1 MAFTTDEKIEP
12 FWAEFSSAASG
23 RDPLAIQNSSVVIYT
38 KMVVGIT
45 NVTNRIRYNGF
56 FCWIFDTILKNIDK
70 KNSLQ
75 EQIRFSR
82 RAELL
87 LAYMMVKNFEGITG
101 VSGSAY
107 AAKNSD
113 TVISLKNGA
122 DWESK
127 KEDGPGLYWKFKLG
141 VFGQYYSGVVRDL
154 NLINHPNA
162 QLNLNIYTLT
172 EKGKELATAFREN
185 ISQEERKLFWNSVY
199 SGRIQESDLANLKSF
214 ALHIIPEGSNE
225 HKFYE
230 TAILAADNRKA
241 EPTFNRRETIKLM
254 LAHLS
259 KQDEG
264 VEDLVS
270 SFLRE
275 NYHLHRNESVLEKDA
290 ATAWYLFE
298 INEIIH
304 VAFEHFHACFLYYI
318 ENYPTLLDQNID
330 ELVHE
335 TLKAFES
342 EGYLNGIDSINQLIA
357 RIKHDKEDIY
367 ISYNEME
374 KHFRTREFG
383 KCLIHAVKT
392 ILQVQANSND
402 QIEQLENFAAA
413 PENNFKRIGYAI
425 DLINE
430 LVLSQREISIAAYVK
445 AVLLKAI
452 NLHTFSSYSK
462 TRIGQSLVHNYM
474 IEDYSV
480 WRLRETL
487 PNRTTPRLQNVLQ
500 YIMDIGWI
508 SREGKVYTITEAG
521 TNIIGGYEK

>member
-1 MAFTTDEKIEP
+1 MAFTNEEKIEP

-56 FCWIFDTILKNIDK
+56 FCWIFDTILQNIDK

-75 EQIRFSR
+75 EQIRYSR

-87 LAYMMVKNFEGITG
+87 LAYLMVKNFEGITG

-107 AAKNSD
+107 AAKNLSPA
-113 TVISLKNGA
+113 ICLKDGA

-127 KEDGPGLYWKFKLG
+127 TADGPGLYWKFKLG

-162 QLNLNIYTLT
+162 TVDLNIYTLT
-172 EKGKELATAFREN
+172 EKGKELAKAFEEN
-185 ISQEERKLFWNSVY
+185 IPKEERDLFWRSVF
-199 SGRIQESDLANLKSF
+199 SGKIQESELANLKNF
-214 ALHIIPEGSNE
+214 ALHVIPEGSRE
-225 HKFYE
+225 HRIYE
-230 TAILAADNRKA
+230 YALLAADSKKA
-241 EPTFNRRETIKLM
+241 EPTFNRSETIKLI
-254 LAHLS
+254 LAHLN
-259 KQDEG
+259 QQNEG
-264 VEDLVS
+264 VENLVS
-270 SFLRE
+270 SFLRV
-275 NYHLHRNESVLEKDA
+275 NYHSHLKVIVLKKDA

-298 INEIIH
+298 INELVH
-304 VAFEHFHACFLYYI
+304 VAFEHFHACFLYFI
-318 ENYPTLLDQNID
+318 ETHPTLLDQNID
-330 ELVHE
+330 ALVNE
-335 TLKAFES
+335 TLKAFEL
-342 EGYLNGIDSINQLIA
+342 EGSPAGINSIKKLAEQ
-357 RIKHDKEDIY
+357 IKKEEKDIY
-367 ISYNEME
+367 IAYDEME

-383 KCLIHAVKT
+383 TCLMHAVKT
-392 ILQVQANSND
+392 ILHVQVNSNV
-402 QIEQLENFAAA
+402 QIEQLEEFAAA
-413 PENNFKRIGYAI
+413 PENNFNRIGYAM
-425 DLINE
+425 DLMEE
-430 LVLSQREISIAAYVK
+430 LVTSQRELSVQEYVK
-445 AVLLKAI
+445 AIIIKAI

-508 SREGKVYTITEAG
+508 KRDGKVYSITEAG
-521 TNIIGGYEK
+521 TQIIGGV

>member
-1 MAFTTDEKIEP
+1 MAYTTEETIEP

-56 FCWIFDTILKNIDK
+56 FCWIFDTILQNIDK

-75 EQIRFSR
+75 EQIRYSR

-107 AAKNSD
+107 AGKNLN

-127 KEDGPGLYWKFKLG
+127 TEDGPSLYWKFKLG

-162 QLNLNIYTLT
+162 QLELNIYTLT
-172 EKGKELATAFREN
+172 EKGKELAKAFEEN
-185 ISQEERKLFWNSVY
+185 IPKVERDLFWNSVLN
-199 SGRIQESDLANLKSF
+199 GKIQESELANLKAF
-214 ALHIIPEGSNE
+214 ALHEIPEGSNE
-225 HKFYE
+225 RIFYE
-230 TAILAADNRKA
+230 KAILAADNRKA
-241 EPTFNRRETIKLM
+241 EPTFNRSDTIKLI
-254 LAHLS
+254 LDHLS
-259 KQDEG
+259 EQSEG
-264 VEDLVS
+264 VENLVS
-270 SFLRE
+270 SFLRS
-275 NYHLHRNESVLEKDA
+275 NYQSHQNEDTLQKDA

-298 INEIIH
+298 INELIH
-304 VAFEHFHACFLYYI
+304 VAFEHFHACFLYFI
-318 ENYPTLLDQNID
+318 ETYPTLLDNKI
-330 ELVHE
+330 EALVKE
-335 TLKAFES
+335 TLEAFEF
-342 EGYLNGIDSINQLIA
+342 EGSLEGIDSIKQFTEQIA
-357 RIKHDKEDIY
+357 TEGEDIY
-367 ISYNEME
+367 VSYDEME
-374 KHFRTREFG
+374 KSFRAREFG
-383 KCLIHAVKT
+383 TCLMQAVKT
-392 ILQVQANSND
+392 ILHVQVNSSA
-402 QIEQLENFAAA
+402 QVEQLEEFAVA
-413 PENNFKRIGYAI
+413 PENNFNRIGYAI
-425 DLINE
+425 DLIHE
-430 LVLSQREISIAAYVK
+430 LVISQRELSVPDYVK
-445 AVLLKAI
+445 AILIKAI

-500 YIMDIGWI
+500 YIIDIGWI
-508 SREGKVYTITEAG
+508 KKEGKVFTISETG
-521 TNIIGGYEK
+521 KNIIGGV

>member
-56 FCWIFDTILKNIDK
+56 FCWIFDTILQNIDK

-75 EQIRFSR
+75 EQIRYSR

-107 AAKNSD
+107 AAKNLD

-127 KEDGPGLYWKFKLG
+127 TEDGPGLYWKFKLG

-154 NLINHPNA
+154 NLINHPNT
-162 QLNLNIYTLT
+162 QLDLNIYTLT
-172 EKGKELATAFREN
+172 DKGKELAKAFEEN
-185 ISQEERKLFWNSVY
+185 IPKEERDLFWSSVH
-199 SGRIQESDLANLKSF
+199 SGSIQESELTNLKSF
-214 ALHIIPEGSNE
+214 ALHEIPEGSSE
-225 HKFYE
+225 RIFYE
-230 TAILAADNRKA
+230 KAILAADNRKA
-241 EPTFNRRETIKLM
+241 EPTFNRKETIKLI
-254 LAHLS
+254 LNHLN
-259 KQDEG
+259 KQNEG
-264 VEDLVS
+264 VENLVS
-270 SFLRE
+270 SFLRA
-275 NYHLHRNESVLEKDA
+275 NYRSHQKEDVLKKNA

-298 INEIIH
+298 INELIH
-304 VAFEHFHACFLYYI
+304 VAFEHFHSCFLYFI
-318 ENYPTLLDQNID
+318 ETYPTLLDQKID
-330 ELVHE
+330 ELVNE
-335 TLKAFES
+335 TLEAVVLES
-342 EGYLNGIDSINQLIA
+342 SLQGIDSIKQLTEQ
-357 RIKHDKEDIY
+357 IKTNEEDIY
-367 ISYNEME
+367 IAYDAME
-374 KHFRTREFG
+374 KHFRTGEFG
-383 KCLIHAVKT
+383 TCLMHAVKT
-392 ILQVQANSND
+392 ILHVHVNCHD
-402 QIEQLENFAAA
+402 QLDQLEEFAAA
-413 PENNFKRIGYAI
+413 PENNFNRIGYAM
-425 DLINE
+425 DLIDE
-430 LVLSQREISIAAYVK
+430 LVISKSELSVQEYVK
-445 AVLLKAI
+445 AIIIKAI

-500 YIMDIGWI
+500 YIMDIGLI
-508 SREGKVYTITEAG
+508 KRDGKVYTITEAG
-521 TNIIGGYEK
+521 TKIIGGV

>member
-1 MAFTTDEKIEP
+1 MAYTTEERVEP
-12 FWAEFSSAASG
+12 FWAEYSSAASG

-56 FCWIFDTILKNIDK
+56 FCWVFDAILQNIDK

-75 EQIRFSR
+75 EQIRYSR

-107 AAKNSD
+107 AANNLD

-162 QLNLNIYTLT
+162 QLDLNIYTLT
-172 EKGKELATAFREN
+172 EMGKELARAFEKN
-185 ISQEERKLFWNSVY
+185 IPKEERDLFWSSVY
-199 SGRIQESDLANLKSF
+199 SGNIQESELANLKSF
-214 ALHIIPEGSNE
+214 ALHEIPEDSE
-225 HKFYE
+225 ERSFYE
-230 TAILAADNRKA
+230 KVILAADNRKA
-241 EPTFNRRETIKLM
+241 EPTFNRSETIKLI
-254 LAHLS
+254 LTHLS
-259 KQDEG
+259 KENEG
-264 VEDLVS
+264 VENLVS
-270 SFLRE
+270 SFLRV
-275 NYHLHRNESVLEKDA
+275 NYHSHLKEVVLQKDA

-298 INEIIH
+298 INELIH
-304 VAFEHFHACFLYYI
+304 VAFEHFHACFLYFI
-318 ENYPTLLDQNID
+318 ETYPTLLDQNINA
-330 ELVHE
+330 LVNE
-335 TLKAFES
+335 TLEAFEL
-342 EGYLNGIDSINQLIA
+342 EGSLQGIDSIKQLA
-357 RIKHDKEDIY
+357 EQIKNEDEDIY
-367 ISYNEME
+367 IAYDAME
-374 KHFRTREFG
+374 KHFGTREFG
-383 KCLIHAVKT
+383 TCLMHAFKT
-392 ILQVQANSND
+392 ILHVHVNCHD
-402 QIEQLENFAAA
+402 QLEQLEEFAAA
-413 PENNFKRIGYAI
+413 PENNFNRIGYAM
-425 DLINE
+425 DLIDE
-430 LVLSQREISIAAYVK
+430 LVISQSELSVQEYLK
-445 AVLLKAI
+445 AIIIKAI

-487 PNRTTPRLQNVLQ
+487 PKRTTPRLQNVLQ

-508 SREGKVYTITEAG
+508 KREGKIFTITEAG
-521 TNIIGGYEK
+521 TKIIGGV

>member
-1 MAFTTDEKIEP
+1 MAYTIEETVEP

-56 FCWIFDTILKNIDK
+56 FCWIFDAILQNINK

-75 EQIRFSR
+75 EQIRYSR

-87 LAYMMVKNFEGITG
+87 LAYMMEKNFEGING

-107 AAKNSD
+107 ATKNLNPA
-113 TVISLKNGA
+113 ISLKDGA

-127 KEDGPGLYWKFKLG
+127 TADGPGLYWKFKLG

-162 QLNLNIYTLT
+162 QVDLNVYTLT
-172 EKGKELATAFREN
+172 EKGKELAKAFEGN
-185 ISQEERKLFWNSVY
+185 IPKEERDLFWRSVF
-199 SGRIQESDLANLKSF
+199 SGKIQESELPNLKSF
-214 ALHIIPEGSNE
+214 ALHEIPEGSSE
-225 HKFYE
+225 RILYE
-230 TAILAADNRKA
+230 KAILTSDNKKA
-241 EPTFNRRETIKLM
+241 EPTFNRRETIKLI
-254 LAHLS
+254 LSHLNE
-259 KQDEG
+259 QNEG
-264 VEDLVS
+264 IENLVS
-270 SFLRE
+270 SFLRA
-275 NYHLHRNESVLEKDA
+275 NYRLHQREDVLKKDV

-298 INEIIH
+298 INELIH
-304 VAFEHFHACFLYYI
+304 VAFEHFHACFLYFI
-318 ENYPTLLDQNID
+318 ETYPTLLDQNID
-330 ELVHE
+330 KLVNE
-335 TLKAFES
+335 TIEAFEL
-342 EGYLNGIDSINQLIA
+342 EGAFEGIDFIGKVAAQ
-357 RIKHDKEDIY
+357 IKEAEEDIY
-367 ISYNEME
+367 IAYDEME
-374 KHFRTREFG
+374 RHFRTREFG
-383 KCLIHAVKT
+383 KCLMHAVKT
-392 ILQVQANSND
+392 ILHVQINSNA
-402 QIEQLENFAAA
+402 QIEQLEEFAAA
-413 PENNFKRIGYAI
+413 PENNFNRIGYAM
-425 DLINE
+425 DLIDE
-430 LVLSQREISIAAYVK
+430 LVISQRELSVQEYVK
-445 AVLLKAI
+445 AIIIKAI

-508 SREGKVYTITEAG
+508 KREGRVFSITEAG
-521 TNIIGGYEK
+521 TKIIGGL

>member
-1 MAFTTDEKIEP
+1 MAYTTEEKIEP

-56 FCWIFDTILKNIDK
+56 FCWIFDAILKNIDK

-75 EQIRFSR
+75 EQIRYSR

-87 LAYMMVKNFEGITG
+87 LAYMMVKNFQGITG

-107 AAKNSD
+107 AAKNLD

-127 KEDGPGLYWKFKLG
+127 TEDGPGLYWKFKLG

-162 QLNLNIYTLT
+162 QLDLNIYTLT
-172 EKGKELATAFREN
+172 EKGKELAKAYEEN
-185 ISQEERKLFWNSVY
+185 IPKEERDLFWSSVY
-199 SGRIQESDLANLKSF
+199 SGSIQESELANLKSF
-214 ALHIIPEGSNE
+214 ALHEIPEGSNE
-225 HKFYE
+225 RSFYE
-230 TAILAADNRKA
+230 SAILAADNRKA
-241 EPTFNRRETIKLM
+241 EPTFNRSETIKLI
-254 LAHLS
+254 LTHLS
-259 KQDEG
+259 KQNEG
-264 VEDLVS
+264 VENLVS
-270 SFLRE
+270 SFLRV
-275 NYHLHRNESVLEKDA
+275 NYHSHQKEVVLQKDA

-298 INEIIH
+298 INELIH
-304 VAFEHFHACFLYYI
+304 VAFEHFHACFLYFI
-318 ENYPTLLDQNID
+318 ETYPTLLDQNID
-330 ELVHE
+330 ALVNE
-335 TLKAFES
+335 TIEAFEL
-342 EGYLNGIDSINQLIA
+342 EDALKGIDSIKQLA
-357 RIKHDKEDIY
+357 EQIKNAEEDIY
-367 ISYNEME
+367 IAYDEME

-383 KCLIHAVKT
+383 TCLMHAVKT
-392 ILQVQANSND
+392 ILHVQVNCSD
-402 QIEQLENFAAA
+402 QLEQLEEFAAA
-413 PENNFKRIGYAI
+413 PENNFNRIGYAM
-425 DLINE
+425 DLIDE
-430 LVLSQREISIAAYVK
+430 LVISQKELSVQEYVK
-445 AVLLKAI
+445 AIIIKAI

-508 SREGKVYTITEAG
+508 KREGKVYSITEAG
-521 TNIIGGYEK
+521 TKIIGGV

>member
-1 MAFTTDEKIEP
+1 MAYTTEETIEP

-56 FCWIFDTILKNIDK
+56 FCWIFDTILRNIDK

-75 EQIRFSR
+75 EQIRYSR

-107 AAKNSD
+107 AIKNLDSL
-113 TVISLKNGA
+113 ISLKNGA

-127 KEDGPGLYWKFKLG
+127 TEDGPGLYWKFKLG
-141 VFGQYYSGVVRDL
+141 IFGQYYSGVVRDL
-154 NLINHPNA
+154 DLINHPNT
-162 QLNLNIYTLT
+162 QLDLNVYTLT
-172 EKGKELATAFREN
+172 EKGKELAKAFEEN
-185 ISQEERKLFWNSVY
+185 IPKEERDLFWNSVF
-199 SGRIQESDLANLKSF
+199 SGKIQETELANLKAF
-214 ALHIIPEGSNE
+214 ALHEIPEGSNE
-225 HKFYE
+225 RSFYE
-230 TAILAADNRKA
+230 KAMLAADNRMA
-241 EPTFNRRETIKLM
+241 EPTYHRSETIKLI

-259 KQDEG
+259 TQNEG
-264 VEDLVS
+264 VENLVN
-270 SFLRE
+270 SFLRS
-275 NYHLHRNESVLEKDA
+275 NYQSHQNEDTLQKDT

-298 INEIIH
+298 INELIH
-304 VAFEHFHACFLYYI
+304 VAFEHFHACFLYFI
-318 ENYPTLLDQNID
+318 ETYPTLLENNID
-330 ELVHE
+330 ALVKE
-335 TLKAFES
+335 SLEAFEEEAFL
-342 EGYLNGIDSINQLIA
+342 EGIHTIQQLA
-357 RIKHDKEDIY
+357 EQLKYEAEDIY
-367 ISYNEME
+367 ISYDEME
-374 KHFRTREFG
+374 NSFRVREFG
-383 KCLIHAVKT
+383 KCLMYAVKT
-392 ILQVQANSND
+392 ILHVQINSSA
-402 QIEQLENFAAA
+402 QIEQLEQFAAA
-413 PENNFKRIGYAI
+413 PENNFNRIGYAI

-430 LVLSQREISIAAYVK
+430 LVISQVALSVPDYVK
-445 AVLLKAI
+445 AILIKVI

-508 SREGKVYTITEAG
+508 KREGKVFTITETG
-521 TNIIGGYEK
+521 INKMGGV

>member
-1 MAFTTDEKIEP
+1 MAYTTEEKIEP

-56 FCWIFDTILKNIDK
+56 FCWIFDTINQKNE

-75 EQIRFSR
+75 EQIRYSR

-87 LAYMMVKNFEGITG
+87 LAYMMVKNFPDVTG

-107 AAKNSD
+107 AGKNLD
-113 TVISLKNGA
+113 TAISLKKGA

-127 KEDGPGLYWKFKLG
+127 TEDGPGLYWKFKLG

-154 NLINHPNA
+154 SLINHPNV
-162 QLNLNIYTLT
+162 QLDLNIYTLT
-172 EKGKELATAFREN
+172 EKGKELANVFGKN
-185 ISQEERKLFWNSVY
+185 IPKEEQDLFWSSVY
-199 SGRIQESDLANLKSF
+199 SGKIQESELSDLKSF
-214 ALHIIPEGSNE
+214 ALHVIPEGSDE
-225 HKFYE
+225 LSFYE
-230 TAILAADNRKA
+230 SAILAADNRKA
-241 EPTFNRRETIKLM
+241 EPTFNRSETIKLI
-254 LAHLS
+254 LAHLN
-259 KQDEG
+259 KQNEG
-264 VEDLVS
+264 VENLVS
-270 SFLRE
+270 SFLRV
-275 NYHLHRNESVLEKDA
+275 NYNSHQKEGTLQKDA

-298 INEIIH
+298 INELIH
-304 VAFEHFHACFLYYI
+304 VAFEHFHACFLYFI
-318 ENYPTLLDQNID
+318 ETYPTLLDQNID
-330 ELVHE
+330 ALVKE
-335 TLKAFES
+335 TLEAFALES
-342 EGYLNGIDSINQLIA
+342 TLEGIDSIKQLA
-357 RIKHDKEDIY
+357 EQIKKEEEDIY
-367 ISYNEME
+367 IAYDEME

-383 KCLIHAVKT
+383 TCLMQAVKT
-392 ILQVQANSND
+392 ILHVQVNCSD
-402 QIEQLENFAAA
+402 QLEQLEEFAAA
-413 PENNFKRIGYAI
+413 PENNFNRIGYAM
-425 DLINE
+425 DLIDE
-430 LVLSQREISIAAYVK
+430 LVISLSELSVQDYVK
-445 AVLLKAI
+445 AIIIKAI

-508 SREGKVYTITEAG
+508 KREGKVFTITEAG
-521 TNIIGGYEK
+521 TKIIGGV

>member
-1 MAFTTDEKIEP
+1 MAYNTSETIEP

-56 FCWIFDTILKNIDK
+56 FCWIFDTILKNIEK

-75 EQIRFSR
+75 EQIRYSR

-87 LAYMMVKNFEGITG
+87 LAYMMVKNFPDVTG

-107 AAKNSD
+107 AGKNLD

-127 KEDGPGLYWKFKLG
+127 TEDGPGLYWKYKLG

-154 NLINHPNA
+154 NLINHPNV

-172 EKGKELATAFREN
+172 EKGKELAKAFEDN
-185 ISQEERKLFWNSVY
+185 IPKAERNLFWNSVY
-199 SGRIQESDLANLKSF
+199 GGSIQESGLANLKSF
-214 ALHIIPEGSNE
+214 ALHEIPEGSNE
-225 HKFYE
+225 RSFYE
-230 TAILAADNRKA
+230 KAILSADNRKV
-241 EPTFNRRETIKLM
+241 EPTFNRRETIKLI

-259 KQDEG
+259 KQNEG
-264 VEDLVS
+264 VENVVS
-270 SFLRE
+270 SFLRD
-275 NYHLHRNESVLEKDA
+275 NYHSHQKEDLLQKDA

-298 INEIIH
+298 INELIH
-304 VAFEHFHACFLYYI
+304 VAFEHFHACFLYFI
-318 ENYPTLLDQNID
+318 ETYPTLLDQNID
-330 ELVHE
+330 ALVNE
-335 TLKAFES
+335 TLEAFEL
-342 EGYLNGIDSINQLIA
+342 EGVLEEIDT
-357 RIKHDKEDIY
+357 IKQFAEQIKKEEGDIY
-367 ISYNEME
+367 ISYDKME
-374 KHFRTREFG
+374 KHFRAREFG
-383 KCLIHAVKT
+383 TCLMYAVKT
-392 ILQVQANSND
+392 ILHVQVDCDGQL
-402 QIEQLENFAAA
+402 EQLEEFAAA
-413 PENNFKRIGYAI
+413 PQNNFNRIGYAI
-425 DLINE
+425 DLIDE
-430 LVLSQREISIAAYVK
+430 LVISQRELSVQEYVK
-445 AVLLKAI
+445 AIIIKAI

-500 YIMDIGWI
+500 YIIDIGWI
-508 SREGKVYTITEAG
+508 KREGKVFTITEAG
-521 TNIIGGYEK
+521 TKIIGGV

>member
-1 MAFTTDEKIEP
+1 MAYTTEEKIEP

-56 FCWIFDTILKNIDK
+56 FCWIFDTILQNIEK

-75 EQIRFSR
+75 EQIRYSR

-87 LAYMMVKNFEGITG
+87 LAYMMVKNYEGITG

-107 AAKNSD
+107 AAKNLD

-127 KEDGPGLYWKFKLG
+127 TEDGPGLYWKFKLG

-172 EKGKELATAFREN
+172 EKGKELAKAFEEN
-185 ISQEERKLFWNSVY
+185 IPKEERKLFWSSVY
-199 SGRIQESDLANLKSF
+199 SGNIQESELANLKSF
-214 ALHIIPEGSNE
+214 ALHEIPEGSNE
-225 HKFYE
+225 RNFYE
-230 TAILAADNRKA
+230 SAILAADNRKA
-241 EPTFNRRETIKLM
+241 EPTFNRSETIKLI
-254 LAHLS
+254 LTHLS
-259 KQDEG
+259 KQSEG
-264 VEDLVS
+264 VENLVS
-270 SFLRE
+270 SFLRV
-275 NYHLHRNESVLEKDA
+275 NYHSHQNEGTLKKDA

-298 INEIIH
+298 INELIH
-304 VAFEHFHACFLYYI
+304 VAFEHFHACLLYFI
-318 ENYPTLLDQNID
+318 ETYPTLLDQNID
-330 ELVHE
+330 ALVNE
-335 TLKAFES
+335 TIEAFETEGTLK
-342 EGYLNGIDSINQLIA
+342 GIDSIKQLA
-357 RIKHDKEDIY
+357 EQIKNEEVDIY
-367 ISYNEME
+367 VAYDEME
-374 KHFRTREFG
+374 KDFRTREFG
-383 KCLIHAVKT
+383 SCLMHAVKT
-392 ILQVQANSND
+392 ILHVHVNCND
-402 QIEQLENFAAA
+402 QLEQLEEFAAA
-413 PENNFKRIGYAI
+413 PENNFNRIGYAI
-425 DLINE
+425 DLIDE
-430 LVLSQREISIAAYVK
+430 LVISQRELSVPAYVK
-445 AVLLKAI
+445 AIIIKAI

-508 SREGKVYTITEAG
+508 KREGKVYSITKAG
-521 TNIIGGYEK
+521 TKIIGGV

>member
-1 MAFTTDEKIEP
+1 MVYTPEEKIEP

-56 FCWIFDTILKNIDK
+56 FCWVFDTILQNIDK

-75 EQIRFSR
+75 EQIRYSR

-87 LAYMMVKNFEGITG
+87 LAYMMVKNFPDVTG

-107 AAKNSD
+107 AGKYLD
-113 TVISLKNGA
+113 TVISLKKGA

-127 KEDGPGLYWKFKLG
+127 TEDGPGLYWKFKLG
-141 VFGQYYSGVVRDL
+141 VFGQYYSVVVRDL

-162 QLNLNIYTLT
+162 QLDLNIYTLT
-172 EKGKELATAFREN
+172 EKGKKLAKAFEEN
-185 ISQEERKLFWNSVY
+185 IPQSERDLFWSSVY
-199 SGRIQESDLANLKSF
+199 SGSIQESALINLKSF
-214 ALHIIPEGSNE
+214 ALHEIPEGSSE
-225 HKFYE
+225 RSFYE
-230 TAILAADNRKA
+230 KVILAADNRKA
-241 EPTFNRRETIKLM
+241 EPTYNRSETIRLI
-254 LAHLS
+254 LAHLH
-259 KQDEG
+259 KQIEG
-264 VEDLVS
+264 VENLVS
-270 SFLRE
+270 SFLRV
-275 NYHLHRNESVLEKDA
+275 NYHLHQKEVVLQKDA

-298 INEIIH
+298 INELIH
-304 VAFEHFHACFLYYI
+304 VAFEHFHACFLYFI
-318 ENYPTLLDQNID
+318 ETYPTLLDQNID
-330 ELVHE
+330 TLVNE
-335 TLKAFES
+335 TLEAFELKGAL
-342 EGYLNGIDSINQLIA
+342 EGIDSIKQLA
-357 RIKHDKEDIY
+357 EQIKKEEEDIY
-367 ISYNEME
+367 IAYEEME

-383 KCLIHAVKT
+383 PCLMQAVRS
-392 ILQVQANSND
+392 ILHVYVNCND
-402 QIEQLENFAAA
+402 QLGQLEEFAAA
-413 PENNFKRIGYAI
+413 PENNFNRIGYAME
-425 DLINE
+425 LINE
-430 LVLSQREISIAAYVK
+430 LVISQRELSVKEYVK
-445 AVLLKAI
+445 AIIIKAI

-508 SREGKVYTITEAG
+508 KREGKVFSITETG
-521 TNIIGGYEK
+521 TMIIGGV

>member
-1 MAFTTDEKIEP
+1 MAYTTEEKIEP

-56 FCWIFDTILKNIDK
+56 FCWIFDAILQNIDK

-75 EQIRFSR
+75 EQIRYSR

-87 LAYMMVKNFEGITG
+87 LAYMMVKNFEGIIG

-107 AAKNSD
+107 ATKNLSP
-113 TVISLKNGA
+113 TISLKNGA

-127 KEDGPGLYWKFKLG
+127 TADGPGLYWKFKLG

-162 QLNLNIYTLT
+162 QLDLNIYTLT
-172 EKGKELATAFREN
+172 EKGKEFAKAFEEN
-185 ISQEERKLFWNSVY
+185 IPKEERDLFWRSVFN
-199 SGRIQESDLANLKSF
+199 GKIQELDLANLKSF
-214 ALHIIPEGSNE
+214 ALHIIPEGSSERN
-225 HKFYE
+225 FYE
-230 TAILAADNRKA
+230 TAILAADNRKS
-241 EPTFNRRETIKLM
+241 EPTFNRSETIKLI
-254 LAHLS
+254 LTHLS
-259 KQDEG
+259 EQNEG
-264 VEDLVS
+264 VENLVS
-270 SFLRE
+270 SFLRV
-275 NYHLHRNESVLEKDA
+275 NYHSHQNESTLQKDA

-304 VAFEHFHACFLYYI
+304 VAFEHFHASFLYFI
-318 ENYPTLLDQNID
+318 ETYPTLLDQNID
-330 ELVHE
+330 ALVNE
-335 TLKAFES
+335 TLKAFEL
-342 EGYLNGIDSINQLIA
+342 EGAPEGIDSIKKLADQ
-357 RIKHDKEDIY
+357 IKKEEKDIY
-367 ISYNEME
+367 ITYDEME
-374 KHFRTREFG
+374 KYFRTREFG
-383 KCLIHAVKT
+383 KCLMHAVKT
-392 ILQVQANSND
+392 ILHVQVNSNV
-402 QIEQLENFAAA
+402 QIDQLEEFAAA
-413 PENNFKRIGYAI
+413 PGNNFNRIGYAI

-430 LVLSQREISIAAYVK
+430 LVISQRELSVQEYVK
-445 AVLLKAI
+445 AIIIKAI

-508 SREGKVYTITEAG
+508 KREGKVYFITEAG
-521 TNIIGGYEK
+521 TKIIGGV

>member
-12 FWAEFSSAASG
+12 FWAEFSSAAGG

-38 KMVVGIT
+38 KMVIGIT

-56 FCWIFDTILKNIDK
+56 FCWIFDTILQNIDK

-75 EQIRFSR
+75 EQIRYSR

-87 LAYMMVKNFEGITG
+87 LAYLMVKNFEGVTG
-101 VSGSAY
+101 VSGSSY
-107 AAKNSD
+107 AGKNLD
-113 TVISLKNGA
+113 TIINLKNGA

-154 NLINHPNA
+154 NLINHPIA

-172 EKGKELATAFREN
+172 EKGKELATAFQDN
-185 ISQEERKLFWNSVY
+185 IPQEERILFWNSVY
-199 SGRIQESDLANLKSF
+199 SGSIQESDLANLKSF

-259 KQDEG
+259 NQGEG
-264 VEDLVS
+264 VENLVS

-275 NYHLHRNESVLEKDA
+275 NYQLHQKESVLKKDA

-304 VAFEHFHACFLYYI
+304 VAFEHFHASFLYYI
-318 ENYPTLLDQNID
+318 ENHPTILDQKID
-330 ELVHE
+330 ALVNE
-335 TLKAFES
+335 TLNAFEL
-342 EGYLNGIDSINQLIA
+342 EDSFDRLES
-357 RIKHDKEDIY
+357 IKELAEQIKKEEEDIY
-367 ISYNEME
+367 VAYDEME

-383 KCLIHAVKT
+383 TCLKFAVKT
-392 ILQVQANSND
+392 ILHLEVNSNA
-402 QIEQLENFAAA
+402 QIKQLEEFAAA
-413 PENNFKRIGYAI
+413 PENNFNRIGYAM
-425 DLINE
+425 DLIEE
-430 LVLSQREISIAAYVK
+430 LVNTKRELSVQEYVK
-445 AVLLKAI
+445 AIIIKAI

-462 TRIGQSLVHNYM
+462 TRIGQRLVHNYM
-474 IEDYSV
+474 IEDHFV
-480 WRLRETL
+480 WRLRETF
-487 PNRTTPRLQNVLQ
+487 PNRTTPRLQNVIQ
-500 YIMDIGWI
+500 YIMDIGWLN
-508 SREGKVYTITEAG
+508 REGKVFTITEAG
-521 TNIIGGYEK
+521 TRIVGGV

>member
-1 MAFTTDEKIEP
+1 MSFTTEEKIEP

-23 RDPLAIQNSSVVIYT
+23 KDPLAIQNSSVVIYT

-56 FCWIFDTILKNIDK
+56 FCWIFDTILQNIDK

-75 EQIRFSR
+75 EQIRYSR

-107 AAKNSD
+107 AAKNLD

-127 KEDGPGLYWKFKLG
+127 TEDGPGLYWKFKLG

-162 QLNLNIYTLT
+162 QLDLNIYTLT
-172 EKGKELATAFREN
+172 EKGKELAKAFEEN
-185 ISQEERKLFWNSVY
+185 IPKEERDLFWSSVY
-199 SGRIQESDLANLKSF
+199 SGSIQESELANLKSF
-214 ALHIIPEGSNE
+214 ALHEIPEGSSERN
-225 HKFYE
+225 FYE
-230 TAILAADNRKA
+230 KAILAADNRKA
-241 EPTFNRRETIKLM
+241 EPTFNRSETIKLI
-254 LAHLS
+254 LTHLN
-259 KQDEG
+259 KQNEG
-264 VEDLVS
+264 VENLVS
-270 SFLRE
+270 SFLRV
-275 NYHLHRNESVLEKDA
+275 NYHLHQNEVVLQKDA

-298 INEIIH
+298 INELIH
-304 VAFEHFHACFLYYI
+304 VAFEHFHACFLYFI
-318 ENYPTLLDQNID
+318 ETYPTLLDQNID
-330 ELVHE
+330 TLVNETIEAFELE
-335 TLKAFES
+335 GTLK
-342 EGYLNGIDSINQLIA
+342 GIDSIKQLA
-357 RIKHDKEDIY
+357 EQIKKEEEDIY
-367 ISYNEME
+367 IAYDEME
-374 KHFRTREFG
+374 NHFRTREFG
-383 KCLIHAVKT
+383 ICLMHAVKT
-392 ILQVQANSND
+392 ILHVHANCKA
-402 QIEQLENFAAA
+402 QIEQLEEYAAA
-413 PENNFKRIGYAI
+413 PENNFNRIGYAM
-425 DLINE
+425 DLIDE
-430 LVLSQREISIAAYVK
+430 LVISQSELSVQEYVK
-445 AVLLKAI
+445 AIIIKAI

-508 SREGKVYTITEAG
+508 KREGKVYTITEEG
-521 TNIIGGYEK
+521 TKIIGGV